1 MPHNLYQELLRY
13 LHFVN
18 NDSINARDKLA
29 KICPLI
35 SMVRDEFVKIEPE
48 EYKWVDEQIMPVKAR
63 YSSIRQYN
71 PKKPKRCWFKNLVHA
86 DIAGFMCDFSVYD
99 GKNSAELD
107 DGKFGHL
114 QKCAQVVTKLCSD
127 LPGHKNLKSSLTT
140 GSQSLVQFD
149 WTVCE
154 VVLLIQP
161 KFPWKMVL
169 WIELWWQFWNNG
181 CEVGW

>member
-1 MPHNLYQELLRY
+1 MPRNLYQELLRY

-18 NDSINARDKLA
+18 NDSINAQDKLA

-48 EYKWVDEQIMPVKAR
+48 EYKWVDEQIIPVKAK

-71 PKKPKRCWFKNLVHA
+71 PKKPKRWGFKNLVHA
-86 DIAGFMCDFSVYD
+86 DIAGFMYDFSVYD

-114 QKCAQVVTKLCSD
+114 QKRAQVVTKLCSD
-127 LPGHKNLKSSLTT
+127 LPGHKNYKKFFDNWFTT
-140 GSQSLVQFD
+140 FGTIWLNRLRGCPPDSTKVPVKNGGGAMD
-149 WTVCE
+149 R
-154 VVLLIQP
+154 VVMAIL
-161 KFPWKMVL
+161 
-169 WIELWWQFWNNG
+169 E
-181 CEVGW
+181 